1 MEEQKN
7 QIQKKENFPE
17 LQGYKENASSAMKL
31 VDDIVLKNYLNGLS
45 RMGIVPYDDGC
56 NQVGANNTQDGGNSL
71 LNDVIM
77 FKINKMVYE
86 KDEFATDKF
95 VSVVSAMT
103 YTASS
108 IFLVVDGHEDRTD
121 FYIGIKNHD
130 SNRVSSSV
138 SSTLKNSIN
147 GQFPGALLNEVS
159 KEKTGDLLNKWGKS
173 ASISSCVGVPT
184 YKSSK
189 GDIL

>member
-7 QIQKKENFPE
+7 QIQNKENFPE
-17 LQGYKENASSAMKL
+17 LQSYKENASSAMKL

-45 RMGIVPYDDGC
+45 RMGIVPFEDGN
-56 NQVGANNTQDGGNSL
+56 NQVGASNNTLDGENPL

-108 IFLVVDGHEDRTD
+108 LF
-121 FYIGIKNHD
+121 
-130 SNRVSSSV
+130 
-138 SSTLKNSIN
+138 
-147 GQFPGALLNEVS
+147 
-159 KEKTGDLLNKWGKS
+159 
-173 ASISSCVGVPT
+173 
-184 YKSSK
+184 
-189 GDIL
+189 